1 MPNHIMKH
9 ASFCDA
15 IIILSKRSILTN
27 ENSVKTKNLLRKLL
41 IFYIWSHDP
50 RGPIRDDR
58 RAMWLHYTQKLRKL
72 HFSYQQQWLSFIW
85 DRRTCPSRLEYLGQ
99 SGWACPEWRWRGQR
113 EKYFCNCNNNN
124 RMENNVSSLD
134 SYSHFDWFNPAF
146 WLVRLFCQWKPCLRG
161 QSSTSVSLS

>member
-9 ASFCDA
+9 ASFCNA
-15 IIILSKRSILTN
+15 IIILSQRSIWMN
-27 ENSVKTKNLLRKLL
+27 ENAVKNLLRKH
-41 IFYIWSHDP
+41 FYIWNNDP

-58 RAMWLHYTQKLRKL
+58 RAKWLHYTQKLQKL
-72 HFSYQQQWLSFIW
+72 HFSYPQQWLSFNW
-85 DRRTCPSRLEYLGQ
+85 DLRTCSIWPEYLDESGQ
-99 SGWACPEWRWRGQR
+99 ACPEWRWRGQR

-124 RMENNVSSLD
+124 RMENNLSSLD

-146 WLVRLFCQWKPCLRG
+146 CLVRLFFQWKPCLRG